1 MQKQRD
7 KIAVLVPCY
16 NEELT
21 VGKVVSDFREAL
33 PEAVIYVFDNN
44 SKDKTAQ
51 IAKEKG
57 AVVIRE
63 KKRGK
68 GNVVRAM
75 FQKVDADFYVMVDG
89 DDTYPAPD
97 VKKLL
102 EPVVNDQAD
111 MSVGSRLMVY
121 DKKAFRPL
129 HVFGNHLVKTL
140 VNKLFG
146 ASLRD
151 IMSGYRVMSR
161 EMVRGITIQSLGFE
175 VETELTLQCLNNGF
189 VIEEIDIPYRERPA
203 GSFSKL
209 NTFRDGYRVL
219 MSIFTIFRDYKPL
232 LFFTLIAGILFLA
245 GAASGAVVVA
255 EFIKTRFITHVPLA
269 ILAVGCILSGLLMF
283 GIGMI
288 LNGIKIRFNEMHAYM
303 RSRLP

>member
-16 NEELT
+16 NAELT